1 MIKDDTRKFKRTKNA
16 ADVQNAV
23 ERNSRKRFSLHR
35 SAERCTAGSKRTTE
49 RKRMEDRIRDTWILR
64 RFMGN

>member
-1 MIKDDTRKFKRTKNA
+1 MIKDDTRKCKRTKNA

-35 SAERCTAGSKRTTE
+35 SAEQQRGKGWKIVFVTPG
-49 RKRMEDRIRDTWILR
+49 LR